1 MAEDISYTNGHQ
13 RFRYRAAAIIIEEG
27 AICFMSSP
35 SEDYHYSVGG
45 AVQFGETTEEAVLRE
60 VIEETGQQY
69 EIDRLVCFH
78 ENFFSNSNGVLRGLD
93 CHEICLYYL
102 MKPKG
107 KQFQSQIEDETVHWI
122 PIQKLENHRV
132 FPTFIPQILKG
143 LDMGIQHIITKNG
156 EQKN

>member
-13 RFRYRAAAIIIEEG
+13 RFRYRAATIIIEEG

-107 KQFQSQIEDETVHWI
+107 KQF
-122 PIQKLENHRV
+122 
-132 FPTFIPQILKG
+132 
-143 LDMGIQHIITKNG
+143 
-156 EQKN
+156 

>member
-60 VIEETGQQY
+60 VLQKKLDSNMKLTAWSAFTKISFQIQTVSSEGQ
-69 EIDRLVCFH
+69 IA
-78 ENFFSNSNGVLRGLD
+78 
-93 CHEICLYYL
+93 

-122 PIQKLENHRV
+122 PIQELENHRV
-132 FPTFIPQILKG
+132 FPTFIP
-143 LDMGIQHIITKNG
+143 
-156 EQKN
+156 

>member
-102 MKPKG
+102 MKQKG
-107 KQFQSQIEDETVHWI
+107 EQFQGQIEDETVHWI
-122 PIQKLENHRV
+122 PIQELENHRV

-143 LDMGIQHIITKNG
+143 LDMGIQHIITKN
-156 EQKN
+156 EEE

>member
-60 VIEETGQQY
+60 IIEETGQQY

-107 KQFQSQIEDETVHWI
+107 KQFQGQIEDETVHWI
-122 PIQKLENHRV
+122 PIQELENHRV

-143 LDMGIQHIITKNG
+143 LDMGIQHIITKNE
-156 EQKN
+156 EQ

>member
-13 RFRYRAAAIIIEEG
+13 RFRYRAATIIIEEG

-69 EIDRLVCFH
+69 KIDRLVCFH

-107 KQFQSQIEDETVHWI
+107 KQFQGQIEDETVHLI
-122 PIQKLENHRV
+122 PIQELENHRV

-143 LDMGIQHIITKNG
+143 LDMGIQRIITKNE
-156 EQKN
+156 EQ

>member
-102 MKPKG
+102 MKLKG

-122 PIQKLENHRV
+122 PIQELENHRV

>member
-107 KQFQSQIEDETVHWI
+107 KQFQGQIEDETVHWI
-122 PIQKLENHRV
+122 PIQELENHRV

-143 LDMGIQHIITKNG
+143 LDMGIQHIITKNE
-156 EQKN
+156 EQ

>member
-35 SEDYHYSVGG
+35 TEDYHYSVGG

-60 VIEETGQQY
+60 VMEETGQQY

-78 ENFFSNSNGVLRGLD
+78 ENFFSNSSGVLRGLD

-107 KQFQSQIEDETVHWI
+107 KQFQGQIEDETVHWI
-122 PIQKLENHRV
+122 PIQELENHRV

>member
-35 SEDYHYSVGG
+35 TEDYHYSVGG

-60 VIEETGQQY
+60 VMEETGQQY

-78 ENFFSNSNGVLRGLD
+78 ENFFSNSSGVLRGLD

-107 KQFQSQIEDETVHWI
+107 KQFQGQIEDETVHWI
-122 PIQKLENHRV
+122 PIQELENHKV
-132 FPTFIPQILKG
+132 FPNFIPQILKG

>member
-35 SEDYHYSVGG
+35 TEDYHYSVGG

-107 KQFQSQIEDETVHWI
+107 KQFQGQIEDETVHWI
-122 PIQKLENHRV
+122 PIQELENHRV